1 MIITAWFLDITTI
14 PVPTC
19 HMYTCPWS
27 NFFIFPTATI
37 PTFQSLYSPY
47 STCSGANRQNKF
59 VAKVLASLSAMIIY
73 FSVSESFFHSF
84 CLSHPP
90 YCIVSLDFSSFLD
103 SVKIIQNKNEVFHF
117 LKSIHIS
124 ATAFDLHSKFL
135 LLLKSSKEK
144 QLSNF
149 HLL

>member
-1 MIITAWFLDITTI
+1 M
-14 PVPTC
+14 
-19 HMYTCPWS
+19 
-27 NFFIFPTATI
+27 
-37 PTFQSLYSPY
+37 
-47 STCSGANRQNKF
+47 
-59 VAKVLASLSAMIIY
+59 LASLSAMIIY

-149 HLL
+149 HLLWSTVMFWHFCPLSCIFEPYPHRLHLMGLPPWVSSYAQCSCGSE